1 MLSLPY
7 HVLLL
12 IHHLRTILQIHYRQE
27 GSFCVL
33 KVSVTL
39 GDVEGLIPMFVLAP
53 EILDLERHQE
63 LVGEQKLA
71 LSSYRTS
78 DIGIISHKW
87 RQLNNNDWQLHP
99 QYYFWSLNEWIFEVW
114 TNDVWFIT
122 DWFFRFAQMHCFRH
136 TWDFS
141 DLRGQM
147 NMIAAT
153 LIS

>member
-1 MLSLPY
+1 MLRLSY

-33 KVSVTL
+33 KVSV

-53 EILDLERHQE
+53 EILERHQE

-78 DIGIISHKW
+78 DIGFLK
-87 RQLNNNDWQLHP
+87 N
-99 QYYFWSLNEWIFEVW
+99 
-114 TNDVWFIT
+114 IT
-122 DWFFRFAQMHCFRH
+122 VITQVK
-136 TWDFS
+136 T
-141 DLRGQM
+141 
-147 NMIAAT
+147 IE
-153 LIS
+153 